1 MQRDLREEVGQLLI
15 LGFDGV
21 EPTAGL
27 RAMLAELQP
36 GGVILFAR
44 NIREP
49 RQTWELLRACQKAVP
64 EPLYTC
70 VDMEGG
76 TVDRLKNVIAPAPS
90 AADVFSSHIC
100 QTRADVGH
108 QPTQANT
115 GLERASQP
123 LKPKSGLSGPP
134 SARGRDKA
142 SAAPRRDKERREL
155 FRKHGAIIG
164 RECAALGFNVDFA
177 PVFDLAFAPSRA
189 VLTSR
194 TVSDDPRQAIVYA
207 RQFLRGLR
215 DAHVLGC
222 GKHFPGLGEA
232 KLDTHKEL
240 PSIDKP
246 WKRLWDEDL
255 APYRTLRR
263 EMPFVMV
270 AHANYPAVTRDN
282 TPASLSKKW
291 ITDILRKKIG
301 YRGLI
306 ISDDLEMGGVLAAAG
321 IGEAAVRTIEA
332 GADIYLVCH
341 NEQAV
346 HATYEAVLR
355 RAEADR
361 RFARRVRESATRI
374 RRAKRNAAIGDRR
387 VPAPSEAVVSR
398 LRRAIWEFEEEIRVA
413 GLEEGDRG
421 CPTSA
426 KTGQMW
432 GTKRQRS

>member
-1 MQRDLREEVGQLLI
+1 M
-15 LGFDGV
+15 
-21 EPTAGL
+21 
-27 RAMLAELQP
+27 
-36 GGVILFAR
+36 
-44 NIREP
+44 
-49 RQTWELLRACQKAVP
+49 
-64 EPLYTC
+64 
-70 VDMEGG
+70 
-76 TVDRLKNVIAPAPS
+76 
-90 AADVFSSHIC
+90 
-100 QTRADVGH
+100 GH
-108 QPTQANT
+108 
-115 GLERASQP
+115 
-123 LKPKSGLSGPP
+123 P
-134 SARGRDKA
+134 SARQRDKQ
-142 SAAPRRDKERREL
+142 SREL

-164 RECAALGFNVDFA
+164 RECASLGFNVDFA

-189 VLTSR
+189 VLGSR
-194 TVSDDPRQAIVYA
+194 TVSDDPRQTIVYA

-232 KLDTHKEL
+232 TLDTHKEL

-255 APYRTLRR
+255 VPYRTLRR

-270 AHANYPAVTRDN
+270 AHASYPAVTRDN

-291 ITDILRKKIG
+291 ITDILRGKIG

-306 ISDDLEMGGVLAAAG
+306 VSDDLEMGGVLAAAE

-341 NEQAV
+341 NEPAV
-346 HATYEAVLR
+346 RATYEAVLR

-361 RFARRVRESATRI
+361 RFARRVQESAKRI
-374 RRAKRNAAIGDRR
+374 RRAKRNAEFGERR

-398 LRRAIWEFEEEIRVA
+398 LRRAIWEFEEEIRA
-413 GLEEGDRG
+413 ASLEEVDRG
-421 CPTSA
+421 CPTSARRSQMWDSKSPTSA

-432 GTKRQRS
+432 GTNTVSNPAAPNRKRRKSE